1 MDEMLVLLKQ
11 MNNRME
17 RMENELMELK
27 GSHKPL
33 TIKDFIKELSKCP
46 GTEFGF
52 WVSKIEIT
60 TTHLKRLLTE
70 KKNMIYIEILREH
83 LQKNENNSVRV
94 FTNKNNSIFVFKDN
108 NWKLMSSSE
117 IDEFVKTLY
126 QKVASLNNKSKDDDL
141 GMKQNMLYLD
151 RMKKL
156 MELKKVSPITFKNA
170 LYRLLKEHTH

>member
-1 MDEMLVLLKQ
+1 MDEILVLLKQ
-11 MNNRME
+11 MNDRME
-17 RMENELMELK
+17 RIESELLALK
-27 GSHKPL
+27 GNHKPL
-33 TIKDFIKELSKCP
+33 TTKDFVQELNKCP

-60 TTHLKRLLTE
+60 TSHLKSLLSE

-83 LQKNENNSVRV
+83 LQKNENNSLRV

-117 IDEFVKTLY
+117 NDEFVKTLY

-151 RMKKL
+151 RMKKI
-156 MELKKVSPITFKNA
+156 MELKKVSHITFKNA